1 MAAIKLT
8 RREVFDLARDADEV
22 INITSIAGDNAADT
36 VGINNRFDANKEF
49 TDDFVFF
56 WYESLI
62 GLLSVSDGHT
72 AEEAEWF
79 KAIGVEA

>member
-1 MAAIKLT
+1 MN
-8 RREVFDLARDADEV
+8 RREIFNLARDTDAV
-22 INITSIAGDNAADT
+22 IDIDSRAADNAADT
-36 VGINNRFDANKEF
+36 VGWGNRFDANKEF
-49 TDDFVFF
+49 TDAFVDVWF
-56 WYESLI
+56 ESIL